1 MVVGCT
7 GFPVRGCQVLLI
19 SNSQWMR
26 LRSNR
31 ALTFGITCSVKRER
45 EREVFLELQPCMYF
59 LQDGS
64 EVSER
69 LLLV

>member
-26 LRSNR
+26 LRSDR
-31 ALTFGITCSVKRER
+31 TLTFGITCSVKRER
-45 EREVFLELQPCMYF
+45 EIDVLGTSTLNVV

-64 EVSER
+64 DAGQ
-69 LLLV
+69 